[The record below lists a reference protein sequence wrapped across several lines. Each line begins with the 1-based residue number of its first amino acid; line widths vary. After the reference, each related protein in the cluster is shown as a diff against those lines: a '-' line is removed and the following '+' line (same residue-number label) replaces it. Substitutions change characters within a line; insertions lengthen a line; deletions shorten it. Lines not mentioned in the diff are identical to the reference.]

1 VHLLVTCQS
10 GFEVEAKRE
19 LEEMLGEGSVRMTYF
34 RGLLKVN
41 TKQEDAI
48 SLLRDKDTS
57 YISRAIPIQKT
68 VNADMESI
76 KKFFENTKIEG
87 TFAARC
93 KRRGT
98 HEFSSKDVEIEAGN
112 MITGAHSK
120 VDLDN
125 PETILWVDIIQDK
138 AHLSILRKDDIIKKT
153 PVVQRRWKKGE
164 RPVSRA
170 ELKMRE
176 IMAANPGIFTPD
188 KVALDIGAAP
198 GGWTRA
204 MASELKKVI
213 AVDRA
218 KLDPGVMALPNIL
231 YIKERAENLDLDEH
245 VDIIANDANLL
256 HMQSAQISLELA
268 DKYLSDG
275 GVLIHTVKFGVTP
288 KTGTPAAKS
297 LNHAAGEVKSVFESA
312 GITCDTRKLKHNT
325 RNEATIIGRK

>member
-1 VHLLVTCQS
+1 MHLLVTCQS

-19 LEEMLGEGSVRMTYF
+19 LEEMLGEGTVRMTYF
-34 RGLLKVN
+34 RGLLSVN
-41 TKQEDAI
+41 TKHEDA
-48 SLLRDKDTS
+48 LLRLREKDTS

-93 KRRGT
+93 KRRGS
-98 HEFSSKDVEIEAGN
+98 HDFSSKDVEIEVGN
-112 MITGAHSK
+112 VITGEGSR

-125 PETILWVDIIQDK
+125 PETILWIDIIQEK
-138 AHLSILRKDDIIKKT
+138 AHLSILQKDDIIKKT

-176 IMAANPGIFTPD
+176 IVAANPEIFTSD

-204 MASELKKVI
+204 MASKLKKVI

-218 KLDPGVMALPNIL
+218 KLDPEVMELPNIVHL
-231 YIKERAENLDLDEH
+231 HERAENIDLEEG
-245 VDIIANDANLL
+245 VQIIANDANLL
-256 HMQSAQISLELA
+256 HMQSAQISLELS

-275 GVLIHTVKFGVTP
+275 GVLIHTVKFGIIP
-288 KTGTPAAKS
+288 KTGEPAAKS
-297 LNHAAGEVKSVFESA
+297 LNHAAGEVKEMFESA
-312 GITCDTRKLKHNT
+312 GISVKIQKLKYNT
-325 RNEATIIGRK
+325 RNETTIIGRK